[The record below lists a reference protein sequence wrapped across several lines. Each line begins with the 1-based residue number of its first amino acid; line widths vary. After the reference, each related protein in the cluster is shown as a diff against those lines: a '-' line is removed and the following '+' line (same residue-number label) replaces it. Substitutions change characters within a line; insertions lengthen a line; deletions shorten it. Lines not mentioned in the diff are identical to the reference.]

1 MRYAVTVAA
10 AVRRYAAHMARYSF
24 TFFSDAYDGV
34 IRALVTQHDYLPV
47 TLALEPGNRADGSA
61 VAVVCALDQFAVGGV
76 TMLHADGQPLGQRI
90 GYIRRADTGKTA
102 LAASLATAPAPISGS
117 LQTGP
122 DGACWVFVEDGT
134 TSAYT
139 VPF

>member
-1 MRYAVTVAA
+1 M
-10 AVRRYAAHMARYSF
+10 RRYAAHMARYSF
-24 TFFSDAYDGV
+24 TFFSDAHQGV

-47 TLALEPGNRADGSA
+47 TLALEPGNATDGSA
-61 VAVVCALDQFAVGGV
+61 VAVVCALDQFTVGGV

-102 LAASLATAPAPISGS
+102 LAASLATAPAPIPGS
-117 LQTGP
+117 LENGP

-134 TSAYT
+134 TSADT